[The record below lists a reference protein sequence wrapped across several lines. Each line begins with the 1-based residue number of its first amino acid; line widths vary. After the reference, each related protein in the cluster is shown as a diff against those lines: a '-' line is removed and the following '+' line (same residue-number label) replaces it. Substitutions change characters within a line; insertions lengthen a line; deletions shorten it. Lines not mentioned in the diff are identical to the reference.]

1 MDKTF
6 SAGPVLHPKHD
17 DSGKAVTILHP
28 SLSTALGNW
37 SEPGVMATV
46 VPGGAMPEAINGIP
60 FSPWKYHPSTASGWL
75 ECDGLM
81 SNLDE
86 KPLHAKNGKKTSA
99 GIVVVEPDGR
109 VWVVHPT
116 NGFGGYHATF
126 PKGRVDPGMTLQAT
140 AIKECFEESGL
151 HARITGVLGDF
162 ERTTTVMRLYLG
174 ERIGG
179 TPSECGWE
187 SQAVSLVP
195 VAKLPKVLNGAADK
209 PVIAALLAR

>member
-1 MDKTF
+1 MDKTL
-6 SAGPVLHPKHD
+6 SAGPAVHPKYD
-17 DSGKAVTILHP
+17 DSGKTVTIHQP
-28 SLSTALGNW
+28 SLPTGLEAW
-37 SEPGVMATV
+37 SAPDAIATV

-60 FSPWKYHPSTASGWL
+60 FAPWKYHPQTASGWL

-81 SNLDE
+81 PGLDE
-86 KPLHAKNGKKTSA
+86 PPLHGKNGKKTSA

-116 NGFGGYHATF
+116 NGFGGYRATF
-126 PKGRVDPGMTLQAT
+126 PKGRVDPGMTFQAT
-140 AIKECFEESGL
+140 AIKECLEESGL
-151 HARITGVLGDF
+151 HARITSVLGDF

-179 TPSECGWE
+179 SPSECGWE

-195 VAKLPKVLNGAADK
+195 VTKLPKVLNGAADK
-209 PVIAALLAR
+209 SVIAALLAR

>member
-1 MDKTF
+1 MQRTLSF
-6 SAGPVLHPKHD
+6 CPAPHPKRD
-17 DSGKAVTILHP
+17 DSGKTVTILQP
-28 SLSTALGNW
+28 SLPTAPETW
-37 SEPGVMATV
+37 SDPGAIATV
-46 VPGGAMPEAINGIP
+46 VPGGTMPEAANGIP
-60 FSPWKYHPSTASGWL
+60 FSPWRYHPATASGWL
-75 ECDGLM
+75 ECDSLM
-81 SNLDE
+81 PELDE
-86 KPLHAKNGKKTSA
+86 NPLQAKNGKKTSA
-99 GIVVVEPDGR
+99 GIVVAEPDGR

-126 PKGRVDPGMTLQAT
+126 PKGRVDPGMTLHAT

-195 VAKLPKVLNGAADK
+195 VAKLAKLLNGAADK